1 MHQGNHPVPRHMLI
15 IPSKSTIS
23 WAHLNIWPYKSHFFF
38 ITRVVLFSRF
48 EVGID
53 FPPWPFMGTK
63 AHASNWSSR
72 WWETWET
79 VDPKTEENTEKV
91 LKDQNSG
98 HTLEDTTTLYLY
110 FVVQTDNNEQ
120 SDTLDITHYPTHYLF
135 VGVDDVD

>member
-1 MHQGNHPVPRHMLI
+1 MSPP
-15 IPSKSTIS
+15 K
-23 WAHLNIWPYKSHFFF
+23 HLALQKLFFF
-38 ITRVVLFSRF
+38 ITRAVLFSRF

-98 HTLEDTTTLYLY
+98 THFGRHHYIV
-110 FVVQTDNNEQ
+110 FVLCSANRQQWTKWYSQYHPLPNPLSICWGRWCWLVARILRNV
-120 SDTLDITHYPTHYLF
+120 I
-135 VGVDDVD
+135 